1 VVHAP
6 EVAALR
12 ILLVGDYPDDPRL
25 GSAKVYHKL
34 RDEFRGLGHD
44 CDVLL
49 SPALGPRPRTARLR
63 WLVGP
68 VLAERAIRH
77 AFRERGPYDVID
89 VASAEGAIV
98 GLRRKAGAYRGVA
111 LISRSHGLEH
121 LNFRRMVQ
129 DHEAGIVP
137 KPWHRRLWYPAARM
151 SQVALAARL
160 ADRLVVLNHTDRA
173 FALERGWKSRDGVAV
188 VPHGVSSRFLDDAPP
203 EDAPRGRGLLFCGSW
218 DSVKGVDYL
227 AAAIGL
233 LADDPDPPRLTVLGP
248 GLPEDAVLAAFPE
261 RARRLVTVIPRTGED
276 EVMRHY
282 REHDALL
289 VTSTYEGFGM
299 VIVEAMSQR
308 LPVIATPV
316 GCALELLDEGGG
328 VLIPPRDPAAIAAAA
343 RHLLANPDVRHLVG
357 AAAHARVRGM
367 TWTATAQATL
377 EVYEAALQDVRSSAP
392 LPPTSS

>member
-1 VVHAP
+1 MVHAP

-34 RDEFRGLGHD
+34 RDEFRALGHD

-49 SPALGPRPRTARLR
+49 SPAMGERPRTARLR

-68 VLAERAIRH
+68 VLAERAIRR
-77 AFRERGPYDVID
+77 AFAERGPYDVID
-89 VASAEGAIV
+89 VASAEGSIV

-121 LNFRRMVQ
+121 LNFRRMVE

-160 ADRLVVLNHTDRA
+160 ADRLIVLNDGDRA
-173 FALERGWKSRDGVAV
+173 FALARGWKSPGDVVV

-227 AAAIGL
+227 AAAMGM
-233 LADDPDPPRLTVLGP
+233 LADERDPPRLTVLGP

-261 RARRLVTVIPRTGED
+261 RARPLVTVIPRTSED

-282 REHDALL
+282 REHDAL
-289 VTSTYEGFGM
+289 VMTSTYEGFGM
-299 VIVEAMSQR
+299 VVVEAMSQR

-316 GCALELLDEGGG
+316 GCAPALLADGGG
-328 VLIPPRDPAAIAAAA
+328 ILVPPRDPAAIAAAA
-343 RHLLANPDVRHLVG
+343 RRLLADPVLRRGLG

-367 TWTATAQATL
+367 TWTATAQSAL
-377 EVYEAALQDVRSSAP
+377 MVYEETRGNSPSG
-392 LPPTSS
+392 

>member
-1 VVHAP
+1 M
-6 EVAALR
+6 R

-34 RDEFRGLGHD
+34 RDELRALGHH

-49 SPALGPRPRTARLR
+49 SPAMGERPRTARLR

-68 VLAERAIRH
+68 VLAERAIRR
-77 AFRERGPYDVID
+77 AFAQRGPYDVID

-98 GLRRKAGAYRGVA
+98 GLRRKAGAYRGVG
-111 LISRSHGLEH
+111 LVSRSHGLEH
-121 LNFRRMVQ
+121 LNFRRMVE
-129 DHEAGIVP
+129 DHEAGIVA

-160 ADRLVVLNHTDRA
+160 ADRLIVLNDGDRA
-173 FALERGWKSRDGVAV
+173 FALARGWKSPGDVVV

-227 AAAIGL
+227 AAAMGL
-233 LADDPDPPRLTVLGP
+233 LADDRDPPRLTVLGP

-261 RARRLVTVIPRTGED
+261 RARPLVTVVPRTSED

-282 REHDALL
+282 REHDAL
-289 VTSTYEGFGM
+289 VMTSTYEGFGM

-316 GCALELLDEGGG
+316 GCAPALLADGGG
-328 VLIPPRDPAAIAAAA
+328 ILVPPRDPAAIAAAA
-343 RHLLANPDVRHLVG
+343 RRLLADPVLRRGLG

-367 TWTATAQATL
+367 TWTATAQSAL
-377 EVYEAALQDVRSSAP
+377 DVYEEARALSRSD
-392 LPPTSS
+392 